1 MAGKS
6 RFIVN
11 ATPEETRI
19 AFLEDNQ
26 LVELFIER
34 EKEKGIVG
42 NIYKGVV
49 KRILPGMEAAFVDI
63 GLERTAFLY
72 VDEILSTEEQFQSL
86 VGENGEAK
94 HHDRKHRREKRK
106 IQDLLKEGQEILVQ
120 IVKNPVGT
128 KGARL
133 TCQISLPGRYVVLM
147 PTLTHVGI
155 SRQIQDE
162 KQRRELRDVIE
173 KIRPPDMGLIVR
185 TVADTQKL
193 KPLKWDLYY
202 LKKLWW
208 TIQKTYKKS
217 KAPALIHADLNL
229 ALRTVRDRLTEEVDC
244 LYVDDKQVYKELI
257 KFVKS
262 FNPQLKKIIK
272 LHTLEEPIFD
282 VYGIEKEI
290 NRALSKKVWLKSGGY
305 LIIDQAEALTVID
318 VNTGRYVGKRNL
330 EETLVRTNL
339 EAAQEIA
346 YQIRL
351 RNCAGI
357 IIIDFIDMEER
368 RNRERVYE
376 AFEDAVRQD
385 KAQSHIL
392 GMSELG
398 LIQMTRKRTRETL
411 LHAMTEGCPY
421 CDGRGFIKNQTTIIL
436 DIWRNYKKL
445 ARQTRAKKIEIKAHP
460 EIIETIETK
469 EESSLQHYSRYYR
482 KEIVLVKDS
491 SLHLEQFHISHI

>member
-19 AFLEDNQ
+19 ALLEDNQ
-26 LVELFIER
+26 LVELFLER

-42 NIYKGVV
+42 NIYKGIV

-72 VDEILSTEEQFQSL
+72 VDDILSTDEQFQSL
-86 VGENGEAK
+86 YGENEDHK
-94 HHDRKHRREKRK
+94 SRDRKHRKEKRK
-106 IQDLLKEGQEILVQ
+106 IQDLLREGQDVLVQ
-120 IVKNPVGT
+120 VVKNPVGT

-147 PTLTHVGI
+147 PTTTHVGI

-162 KQRRELRDVIE
+162 SERKQLRELIDQ
-173 KIRPPDMGLIVR
+173 IRPPDMGLIVR

-193 KPLKWDLYY
+193 KPLKWDLHY

-208 TIQKTYKKS
+208 KIQKLYGKS

-229 ALRTVRDRLTEEVDC
+229 ALRTARDRLTEDMDF
-244 LYVDDKQVYKELI
+244 LYVDDKEVFKDLI

-272 LHTLEEPIFD
+272 RHTLEAPIFD

-305 LIIDQAEALTVID
+305 LIIDQAEALTVVD

-330 EETLVRTNL
+330 EETLIKTNL
-339 EAAQEIA
+339 EAAREIA
-346 YQIRL
+346 YQLRL

-376 AFEDAVRQD
+376 AFEEAVRQD

-421 CDGRGFIKNQTTIIL
+421 CDGRGFIKNKKTIIL
-436 DIWRNYKKL
+436 DIWRDYRKL
-445 ARQTRAKKIEIKAHP
+445 ARETRAKKIEIKAHP
-460 EIIETIETK
+460 EIIEAIEKK
-469 EESSLQHYSRYYR
+469 EESSLKHYSRYYR
-482 KEIVLVKDS
+482 KEIILVKDTS
-491 SLHLEQFHISHI
+491 MHHEQFYISQT

>member
-19 AFLEDNQ
+19 ALLENNQ
-26 LVELFIER
+26 LVELFVER

-42 NIYKGVV
+42 NIYKGLV
-49 KRILPGMEAAFVDI
+49 KRILPGMEAAFIDV

-72 VDEILSTEEQFQSL
+72 VDDIISTEEQFQSL
-86 VGENGEAK
+86 VGENGDHK
-94 HHDRKHRREKRK
+94 HHDRKHRREKRR

-120 IVKNPVGT
+120 VVKNPVGT

-147 PTLTHVGI
+147 PTTTHVGI

-162 KQRRELRDVIE
+162 SERRELREIIE
-173 KIRPPDMGLIVR
+173 QIRPPDMGLIVR
-185 TVADTQKL
+185 TVAGAQKL
-193 KPLKWDLYY
+193 KPLKWDLHY

-208 TIQKTYKKS
+208 DIQKAYKKV
-217 KAPALIHADLNL
+217 KAPSLIHADLNL
-229 ALRTVRDRLTEEVDC
+229 ALRTVRDRLTDDVDY

-272 LHTLEEPIFD
+272 CHTLEEPIFD

-305 LIIDQAEALTVID
+305 LIIDQAEALTVVD

-330 EETLVRTNL
+330 EETLIKTNL
-339 EAAQEIA
+339 EAAKEIA
-346 YQIRL
+346 YQLRL

-357 IIIDFIDMEER
+357 IIIYFI
-368 RNRERVYE
+368 Y
-376 AFEDAVRQD
+376 
-385 KAQSHIL
+385 I
-392 GMSELG
+392 
-398 LIQMTRKRTRETL
+398 
-411 LHAMTEGCPY
+411 
-421 CDGRGFIKNQTTIIL
+421 
-436 DIWRNYKKL
+436 
-445 ARQTRAKKIEIKAHP
+445 
-460 EIIETIETK
+460 
-469 EESSLQHYSRYYR
+469 
-482 KEIVLVKDS
+482 
-491 SLHLEQFHISHI
+491 